1 MLFAKNRFFISKSL
15 VHHHGLTLV
24 ELLVAI
30 GIAAIL
36 GSLAAPAMNAFVSR
50 STVRALSGD
59 FTMSLQRARAEAINR
74 NQCVVMCLST
84 TTTASNPRCA
94 TAVNNWNV
102 GWVIYVEPTCAGN
115 SALNAAGEA
124 TTAVNEQRLIYTKEA
139 VNARYNLIDPSQT
152 PIRFFMFNPRGI
164 QGLSGAARFN
174 IADSAASTAEQNQ
187 YGRTLCVD
195 KAGRVRS
202 VTYLNN
208 CT

>member
-50 STVRALSGD
+50 STVRALSND
-59 FTMSLQRARAEAINR
+59 FSFSLQRARSEAINR

-84 TTTASNPRCA
+84 TTTATNPRCA
-94 TAVNNWNV
+94 TTGNNWNV

-115 SALNAAGEA
+115 SALDAAGEA
-124 TTAVNEQRLIYTKEA
+124 TTAVNQERLIHTKEA
-139 VNARYNLIDPSQT
+139 VNARYNLIPAST
-152 PIRFFMFNPRGI
+152 TRFVLFSPRGI
-164 QGLSGAARFN
+164 PNLSGATRFN
-174 IADSAASTAEQNQ
+174 IADSYASTAEQNQ